1 MFNNV
6 GEKIKGIAEFI
17 TWIGII
23 VSVIAGLAMMFAL
36 RGRGF
41 VLGIIVAGIGSL
53 VSWLSS
59 ITLYAFGQLVESTEE
74 NAEYNREILKIL
86 QEKQPEEKPVEK
98 TVDAAPTEKLVTTVV
113 CVACGASNSIRNGV
127 CENCGASSLAEN
139 EMTCPVCNTRQR
151 KGRRLCWRCGLE
163 FATYQKEE

>member
-6 GEKIKGIAEFI
+6 GEKIKGVAEFI

-59 ITLYAFGQLVESTEE
+59 ITLYAFGQLVESTEANVE
-74 NAEYNREILKIL
+74 MNRQILRKL
-86 QEKQPEEKPVEK
+86 NEHMKSEKKETVEPPKQTVAASDRNNSHKQVQYPSSAAIFSCPECGKPNKHE
-98 TVDAAPTEKLVTTVV
+98 
-113 CVACGASNSIRNGV
+113 NSI
-127 CENCGASSLAEN
+127 CWNCGVTFTE
-139 EMTCPVCNTRQR
+139 
-151 KGRRLCWRCGLE
+151 
-163 FATYQKEE
+163 